1 MADLE
6 VPRPEGKQDPPR
18 ARERLGRVLRAAL
31 VLVVLSVVGYL
42 GGVAATSL
50 WPITAQTQNFQAQIR
65 VSPSLLKSS
74 TVHNPTVFGDID
86 LVFDGPVPAPGI
98 EARVQVKE
106 EITDLFTTGRIDVDS
121 LAPESAELREAMEG
135 GLRELAWKFGAGVVG
150 TDLVV
155 VGLWLFGRPRRP
167 WRPALASVAGAAV
180 LATAVP
186 GTGAL
191 LTYRTDHFVSFT
203 TTSLLGTVRS
213 NSGMFTD
220 IRGQAQQ
227 ATPYVQNL
235 LALSNALQA
244 EFLPVDVTGPT
255 AARFLLVADIH
266 GMNYYPLMEQV
277 IEAEGI
283 TAVIQAGDLLNFGRT
298 AEGEMS
304 GIFEAIE
311 GLGVPYVFVGGNHD
325 AVSPTDEA
333 LLRRLEQI
341 PNVVLL
347 EPTAGQYVEASVH
360 GVRISGLNDARHF
373 AEVNDDFGGQQREAA
388 RRYAQAVAGHPL
400 PDILVSHQPYA
411 VDPLETGA
419 VKVSGHMHDVQ
430 LDGNHIQVGT
440 FTGGGL
446 VNHFQVPAEEDDDT
460 AGELVGQPYAFDI
473 LSFGQDCSVQSLTR
487 YSYRNLVSGRPQYD
501 GVSVV
506 NGARIAP
513 APDLEEGEEA
523 RSCGPDLSA
532 TSEIIEPAEDDGE
545 DADEGDEDADEGDG
559 PGPRS
564 PDVAAAK
571 PPQQSSPVTNFEEA

>member
-6 VPRPEGKQDPPR
+6 VPRPEGEQDPPR

-227 ATPYVQNL
+227 ARPYVQNL
-235 LALSNALQA
+235 LALSDALQA

-311 GLGVPYVFVGGNHD
+311 ELGVPYVFVGGNHD

-430 LDGNHIQVGT
+430 
-440 FTGGGL
+440 
-446 VNHFQVPAEEDDDT
+446 
-460 AGELVGQPYAFDI
+460 
-473 LSFGQDCSVQSLTR
+473 
-487 YSYRNLVSGRPQYD
+487 
-501 GVSVV
+501 
-506 NGARIAP
+506 
-513 APDLEEGEEA
+513 
-523 RSCGPDLSA
+523 
-532 TSEIIEPAEDDGE
+532 
-545 DADEGDEDADEGDG
+545 
-559 PGPRS
+559 
-564 PDVAAAK
+564 
-571 PPQQSSPVTNFEEA
+571 